1 MDVLISID
9 MEGIGGIASR
19 RQVAPGAAQY
29 DVGRALMTAEA
40 NAAAAGAFDGGATRV
55 VVNDSHG
62 PMDNLVAEDLDP
74 RVEFVVGSPKPLSMM
89 QEVSADVGVALLV
102 GYHAGPQ
109 ESTGVLAHCYS
120 GLAFAD
126 LRLND
131 QPLTELWLN
140 ALLGAVRGVP
150 VGLVTG
156 DDAICRVAAELVPD
170 AVAVPVKT
178 ALGQTAARSLHPD
191 AAREA
196 VRDGA
201 RRAVEAATAGRL
213 QPLQVPA
220 ELVLDAEFRPNGA
233 AEMAVRV
240 PGSTRVAARVVRRRM
255 EDPDE
260 LLDVIAVW
268 AELGAAYQASY
279 GR

>member
-1 MDVLISID
+1 M
-9 MEGIGGIASR
+9 
-19 RQVAPGAAQY
+19 
-29 DVGRALMTAEA
+29 
-40 NAAAAGAFDGGATRV
+40 
-55 VVNDSHG
+55 
-62 PMDNLVAEDLDP
+62 
-74 RVEFVVGSPKPLSMM
+74 
-89 QEVSADVGVALLV
+89 GVALLV

-140 ALLGAVRGVP
+140 ALLAGARGVP

-156 DDAICRVAAELVPD
+156 DDAICRVATELLPD
-170 AVAVPVKT
+170 VVAVSVKT
-178 ALGQTAARSLHPD
+178 ALGQTAARSLHPRT
-191 AAREA
+191 AREA

-220 ELVLDAEFRPNGA
+220 DLVLDAEFRPNGA
-233 AEMAVRV
+233 AELAAKV
-240 PGSTRVAARVVRRRM
+240 PGSSRMSARVVRRRM
-255 EDPDE
+255 RDPDE
-260 LLDVIAVW
+260 MLDVIAVW
-268 AELGAAYQASY
+268 ADLTAAYVA
-279 GR
+279 R